1 VGQFFERNHGLPENL
16 AATGFM
22 STSPLLKSISR
33 TEKGAIRMQLA
44 FYPVEGKT
52 FYRVPSLDSEKHV
65 IWKCYAGEVLPRYLP
80 PRCRN

>member
-22 STSPLLKSISR
+22 STSPLLKSISM
-33 TEKGAIRMQLA
+33 TEKGAIRMELA

-65 IWKCYAGEVLPRYLP
+65 IWQCYAGEVLPRYLP